1 MFSSKAKI
9 EQDACYHIYNRG
21 NNRSCIFFEPC
32 NYAFFLSRLEK
43 YVVPSCELY
52 AYCLMS
58 NHFHLFL
65 KVENKILFEKGIKNF
80 LISYAKSV
88 NKKYD
93 RVGSL
98 FQGRY
103 KAAEIDTDSYFTR
116 IITYIHQNPLAAGI
130 VSNLED
136 YQHSSYNDYL
146 SDENTIIA
154 KSKVIDWFN
163 GREEFIKAHK

>member
-1 MFSSKAKI
+1 
-9 EQDACYHIYNRG
+9 
-21 NNRSCIFFEPC
+21 
-32 NYAFFLSRLEK
+32 
-43 YVVPSCELY
+43 
-52 AYCLMS
+52 MS